1 MPTETLTARVARL
14 EQTVAELVSKLERE
28 PAPDDDDD
36 DQSMKYLHRSIRDDW
51 KKVVGM
57 FDGDKVMER
66 IDARGAAI
74 RRAERRK
81 ARRG

>member
-1 MPTETLTARVARL
+1 MANATLSARVAKL
-14 EQTVAELVSKLERE
+14 EKTVAALV
-28 PAPDDDDD
+28 A
-36 DQSMKYLHRSIRDDW
+36 QSPPTPGPDDW

-57 FDGDKVMER
+57 FDGDEVMKR
-66 IDARGAAI
+66 IDRRGQAI